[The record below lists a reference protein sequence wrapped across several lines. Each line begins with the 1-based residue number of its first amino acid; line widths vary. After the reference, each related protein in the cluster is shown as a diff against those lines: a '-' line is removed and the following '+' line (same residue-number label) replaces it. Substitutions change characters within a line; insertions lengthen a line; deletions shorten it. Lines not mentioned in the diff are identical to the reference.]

1 MLRPSRDEHGVVGV
15 ILTIVI
21 VWALIAVIELTRTTI
36 AAEEINHT
44 VLNITASVSS
54 ANNHLA
60 TGCAANNCPLDRLPV
75 LVTTINLAGQINT
88 AAAPLTGQLSQ
99 VIADTHSINNT
110 VPQILQ
116 NAQSINATVQSI
128 HSLVLSIGGS
138 VNSIN
143 SELSGVNADV
153 QTVGSPGGSLS
164 VQQINRSVDTIIGL
178 AEGIK
183 SDTATING
191 QAAGILNQAA
201 APNGICAD
209 HPVKVASVLPV
220 LGPICS

>member
-1 MLRPSRDEHGVVGV
+1 MFHPSRDEKGIVGV

-60 TGCAANNCPLDRLPV
+60 TGCAPGNCPLDRLPE
-75 LVTTINLAGQINT
+75 LVTTINIAGQINT

-110 VPQILQ
+110 VPMILQ

-153 QTVGSPGGSLS
+153 QQVGAPGGSLS
-164 VQQINRSVDTIIGL
+164 VQQINRSVDVIIGL
-178 AEGIK
+178 AQGIK

-191 QAAGILNQAA
+191 QAGGILTEAR
-201 APNGICAD
+201 GICAD
-209 HPVKVASVLPV
+209 HPVNVASILPV
-220 LGPICS
+220 LGPICTGG